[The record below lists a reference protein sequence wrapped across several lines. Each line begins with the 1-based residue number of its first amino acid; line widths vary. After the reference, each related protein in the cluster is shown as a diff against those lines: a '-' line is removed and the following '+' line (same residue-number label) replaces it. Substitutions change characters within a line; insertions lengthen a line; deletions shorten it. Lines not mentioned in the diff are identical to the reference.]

1 MVAQKVSL
9 QGMVVGVEEEAFMMA
24 IPNVGGGQPM
34 VTLAMRGGVG
44 GEQTGEERS
53 ICYLTNCEIRKEKSL
68 NGSLTATF
76 PFSYLMIIVFRIF
89 GPTSLYGVRLMV
101 SDYTTKLMAYLSK
114 IVKGRLNKKQRFKVK
129 KILAV
134 DLKGLPVFHATP
146 DPVSHRQ
153 WFQSP
158 YLLPPATNQ
167 SRTTTES
174 ALPRY
179 EQNRIS
185 LDHYSRWNQPKR
197 EKKPI
202 GLPELSSHRSPFM
215 FVRAF
220 TRPSLCERRDRDL
233 IFGLLG
239 SSRSLRIFAGP
250 LAALA
255 CVLTRR

>member
-9 QGMVVGVEEEAFMMA
+9 QGMVVGVEEEAFTMA

-44 GEQTGEERS
+44 GEQTGEE
-53 ICYLTNCEIRKEKSL
+53 
-68 NGSLTATF
+68 
-76 PFSYLMIIVFRIF
+76 P
-89 GPTSLYGVRLMV
+89 P
-101 SDYTTKLMAYLSK
+101 
-114 IVKGRLNKKQRFKVK
+114 
-129 KILAV
+129 
-134 DLKGLPVFHATP
+134 PVV
-146 DPVSHRQ
+146 PVSV
-153 WFQSP
+153 SP
-158 YLLPPATNQ
+158 PPATNQ

-179 EQNRIS
+179 EQIRIS

-197 EKKPI
+197 EKKPF